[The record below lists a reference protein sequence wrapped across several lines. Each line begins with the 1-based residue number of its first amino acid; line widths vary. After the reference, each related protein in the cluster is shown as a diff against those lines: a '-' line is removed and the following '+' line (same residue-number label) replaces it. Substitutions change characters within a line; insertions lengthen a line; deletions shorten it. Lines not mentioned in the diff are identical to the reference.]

1 RAGMGVGG
9 PVWGGARP
17 VWRSSRVPVREALA
31 DFGVSKTQ
39 FGTTAF
45 DRALAGLGGLA
56 RPLLL
61 SIRNGFRRR
70 GRLLST
76 IATLA
81 AGGGFFM
88 TAGNVR
94 ASLVHTLDRLFAAGK
109 FDLSAAL
116 TAMRPIGDVAK
127 GPKGTPRL

>member
-81 AGGGFFM
+81 AGGGVFM
-88 TAGNVR
+88 TAGHVP
-94 ASLVHTLDRLFAAGK
+94 ASPVHTPHPLFATRKVDPAVG
-109 FDLSAAL
+109 LAAV
-116 TAMRPIGDVAK
+116 RPIAHVAD
-127 GPKGTPRL
+127 